1 MNTKKIT
8 TTILASLLSL
18 SSLSAMEMA
27 TTTGD
32 VIMQEK
38 MGMKEESG
46 MMKKDMAKDNM
57 MKKEVMMTDKKMM
70 KGMTPQSNAGNGSR
84 GEHVTA
90 LQDFLIEKGFL
101 VLPEGATKGYFGMA
115 TKKALMKYQKSVGV
129 NPTGY
134 FGPKTRMMM
143 QEKMG
148 MKEENTMMKK
158 DMISNDAMSSDG
170 KMKKDTMA
178 Q

>member
-8 TTILASLLSL
+8 TTILVSLLSL

-38 MGMKEESG
+38 MGMKDESG

-134 FGPKTRMMM
+134 FGPKTRMMV

-158 DMISNDAMSSDG
+158 DMISNDIMSSDG